1 VIPNISLAVPQTLVS
16 SIPQQP
22 NTIFTPR
29 SALFSDTT
37 AIASYD
43 LLVLA
48 LGLSAEIPFLLN
60 ISKPQEPDQL
70 LML

>member
-1 VIPNISLAVPQTLVS
+1 MYHVIPNISIFSGASDLGFFS
-16 SIPQQP
+16 
-22 NTIFTPR
+22 TIVRPR

-48 LGLSAEIPFLLN
+48 LGLSAEIPFL
-60 ISKPQEPDQL
+60 
-70 LML
+70 